1 MEFSASQACIVR
13 CILLTM
19 MLDEIDNRI
28 LDLLQRDG
36 RISNQDLA
44 DQVGLS
50 PSPCLR
56 RTRLLE
62 NEGIIQKYVALVD
75 PAAVGQGL
83 QAIVEVRL
91 DRQTSASVATFEKEI
106 LKYPQVLEC
115 YLMAGDWD
123 YMLRVVARDLEDFR
137 DFCVNRLARIPAV
150 RNVKSNICMK
160 QVKNSTAL
168 PLTQ

>member
-1 MEFSASQACIVR
+1 MAP
-13 CILLTM
+13 
-19 MLDEIDNRI
+19 DEIDHKI
-28 LDLLQRDG
+28 LRVLQEDG

-56 RTRLLE
+56 RVKALE
-62 NEGIIQKYVALVD
+62 ESGVIQKYVALVD
-75 PAAVGQGL
+75 PAAVRQTL

-91 DRQTSASVATFEKEI
+91 NQQTVASVAQFEKQI

-123 YMLRVVARDLEDFR
+123 YMLRVVAHDLDDFR
-137 DFCVNRLARIPAV
+137 TFCVDSLAKIPGVA
-150 RNVKSNICMK
+150 NVKSSICMK
-160 QVKNSTAL
+160 QVKYSTAL
-168 PLTQ
+168 PVD

>member
-1 MEFSASQACIVR
+1 MI
-13 CILLTM
+13 M
-19 MLDEIDNRI
+19 DEIDCQM
-28 LDLLQRDG
+28 LKVLQRDG

-56 RTRLLE
+56 RMKQLE
-62 NEGIIQKYVALVD
+62 SSGIIQKYVALVD
-75 PAAVGQGL
+75 HEAVGQGL

-91 DRQTSASVATFEKEI
+91 DHQTSASVAMFEKEI

-123 YMLRVVARDLEDFR
+123 YVLRVVARDLADFR
-137 DFCVNRLARIPAV
+137 EFCVNCLAKIPAV

-160 QVKNSTAL
+160 QVKYSTEL
-168 PLTQ
+168 SLNR